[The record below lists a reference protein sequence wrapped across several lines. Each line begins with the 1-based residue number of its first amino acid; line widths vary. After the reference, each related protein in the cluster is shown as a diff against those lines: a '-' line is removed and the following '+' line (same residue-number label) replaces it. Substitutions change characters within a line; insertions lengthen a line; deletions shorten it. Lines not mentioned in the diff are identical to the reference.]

1 MFDEIDSIKDAD
13 TFVAP
18 PAQPEAEEEEVE
30 IEIDEKKLTLQTYD
44 FTLEDDL
51 PEQLRPVSF
60 ILQAVRQLEDL
71 KEKLRPQAEI

>member
-1 MFDEIDSIKDAD
+1 M
-13 TFVAP
+13 
-18 PAQPEAEEEEVE
+18 E